1 MFKNKIKRSF
11 DEHKEMYI
19 AFGVGALVGI
29 GFALGQRYQTVLINN
44 NLRNVAMFKKVVNP
58 MFPNTMPIGE
68 IKEILTQ
75 IEGAEFFD
83 ALVTNVNGVQSII
96 VR

>member
-1 MFKNKIKRSF
+1 
-11 DEHKEMYI
+11 
-19 AFGVGALVGI
+19 
-29 GFALGQRYQTVLINN
+29 
-44 NLRNVAMFKKVVNP
+44 
-58 MFPNTMPIGE
+58 MPIGE
-68 IKEILTQ
+68 LKEILTQ